1 MGKKRLL
8 ITSLLGSSL
17 LFAAGFTAFKGINSG
32 INKVEATDD
41 YVTVYLDISE
51 PVTRSD
57 DSDPLY
63 WDSDGALVNM
73 CYWGGSSSAG
83 DDGVTMTKVMTG
95 IYTLDVPSD
104 TQFIEFVRADPNTG
118 KAWNRSLSGGA
129 YLSTF
134 TTDITTNNIYKL
146 LHYDMYFG
154 SNAGYWNGL
163 ADIVED
169 GYYVVGDQT
178 FLDSIGHSGTEWH
191 YDSGKVMTTLSG
203 GGDKAKI
210 LGLNLLEGSTFKAK
224 SLHDKQIFWHE
235 SNIINNTTGVSIVD
249 GNYYINTTGR
259 YNLFINEY
267 NQAWL
272 GNANG
277 DATTAAVN
285 YATTF
290 NSSMKA
296 ACEDEDKTASSL
308 ASAWGNQNDAF
319 DLLSEETKGILAN
332 ASKDD
337 TTYTELATF
346 AGKYDFIYGKYG
358 YTNNWVDFASR
369 APDRLA
375 NSNRISFFIEGDNT
389 PFILVSV
396 LSILSISGIA
406 TYLFL
411 RKRRLEK

>member
-1 MGKKRLL
+1 MGKKRIL
-8 ITSLLGSSL
+8 ITSILGGSL
-17 LFAAGFTAFKGINSG
+17 LFAVGFTTFKGISNTF
-32 INKVEATDD
+32 NKAEATEDT
-41 YVTVYLDISE
+41 VTIYLDISDKI
-51 PVTRSD
+51 TKQDGSGG
-57 DSDPLY
+57 LY
-63 WDSDGALVNM
+63 WDDANALVNL
-73 CYWGGSSSAG
+73 YYQGGSYSSDTYG
-83 DDGVTMTKVMTG
+83 ETMTKVMTG
-95 IYTLDVPSD
+95 VYSLEIPSD
-104 TQFIEFVRADPNTG
+104 TTEINIFRINPYSPTTI
-118 KAWNRSLSGGA
+118 WNRA
-129 YLSTF
+129 VNDPFYIPF

-146 LHYDMYFG
+146 VHYDMYLAQ
-154 SNAGYWNGL
+154 NAGNWNGL
-163 ADIVED
+163 ADIVDD

-178 FLDSIGHSGTEWH
+178 FLNSIGHNGTEWH

-203 GGDKAKI
+203 AGDKAKA

-224 SLHDKQIFWHE
+224 SLHDKQIFWHD
-235 SNIINNTTGVSIVD
+235 SCIDNNTTGVSIVD

-259 YNLFINEY
+259 YNLFINKD

-272 GNANG
+272 SNANG

-296 ACEDEDKTASSL
+296 ACEDEEKTVSSL
-308 ASAWGNQNDAF
+308 ASAWGNENDAF
-319 DLLSEETKGILAN
+319 DSLSEETKGILAN

-358 YTNNWVDFASR
+358 YTNNWVDFANRS
-369 APDRLA
+369 PNRLA

-389 PFILVSV
+389 PIILVSV